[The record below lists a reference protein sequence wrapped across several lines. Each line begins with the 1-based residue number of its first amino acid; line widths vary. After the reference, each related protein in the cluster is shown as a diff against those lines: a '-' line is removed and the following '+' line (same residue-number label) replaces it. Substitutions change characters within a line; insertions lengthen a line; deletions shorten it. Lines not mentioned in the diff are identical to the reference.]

1 MFQSD
6 DCNPMNGRFMSS
18 KSAKGWV
25 LSPTS
30 GPRGQEP
37 RVEDSHTLESKGAP
51 APGRDERKRWL
62 ALLLVCAA
70 QLMIVLDGTI
80 VNVALPTIQSSL
92 GFSEVALS
100 WVVNA
105 YLLTFGGFLL
115 LGGRAGDLFGRRR
128 VFMLGLALF
137 TLASLFCG
145 LAGSQ
150 ALLVAA
156 RAVQGLGGAII
167 ARAALSIIITTFTE
181 PADRARAMGI
191 WGFVVSGGGTIGVL
205 LGGVLVGT
213 LGWPWIFLVNLPI
226 GIVALA
232 LCRPLLDAGRT
243 ESVDADGGF
252 DLSGALLVT
261 ASLVAAV
268 YAIIG
273 ANTIGWASA
282 QTVVLL
288 AVAASLMG
296 LFVAVETRTRVPLVP
311 LGIFR
316 SRNLTVSNV
325 VMVLT
330 VAGVF
335 GWFFFGALYLQR
347 VLGYGSLQTG
357 LAFLPAT
364 LVLGALSYSAAAKVV
379 NRFGVKPMLVV
390 GMSLMA
396 LSLALFARAPVGG
409 SFVLNVLP
417 GMLLLGFG
425 ASFAF
430 LTVILASVSGVPE
443 RDAGLA
449 SGLVNTAQQLGGALG
464 LAVLAS
470 VAASR
475 TEGLGGTGSESVAAL
490 NGGYHAAFFL
500 SAIFV
505 ALAAVLAAALLR
517 LDRDG
522 KEVGGKMPTPPSVAG
537 AGGAKPPPKIPA
549 ATLADDRNT
558 PGEGG

>member
-1 MFQSD
+1 MEGS
-6 DCNPMNGRFMSS
+6 R
-18 KSAKGWV
+18 
-25 LSPTS
+25 
-30 GPRGQEP
+30 
-37 RVEDSHTLESKGAP
+37 TLESKGAP
-51 APGRDERKRWL
+51 APGRDDRKRWL

-80 VNVALPTIQSSL
+80 VNVALPAIQSSL
-92 GFSEVALS
+92 GFSEVSLS

-128 VFMLGLALF
+128 VFMAGLALF

-167 ARAALSIIITTFTE
+167 APAALSIIITTFTE

-191 WGFVVSGGGTIGVL
+191 WGFVVSGGASIGVL

-232 LCRPLLDAGRT
+232 LCRPLLEPGRV
-243 ESVDADGGF
+243 ESADGGF
-252 DLSGALLVT
+252 DLAGALLVT

-268 YAIIG
+268 YAIVG
-273 ANTIGWASA
+273 ANTVGWGSA
-282 QTVVLL
+282 QTVILL

-296 LFVAVETRTRVPLVP
+296 LFVTVEARTRVPLVP

-325 VMVLT
+325 AMVLT
-330 VAGVF
+330 VAGMF
-335 GWFFFGALYLQR
+335 GWFFFSALYLQR
-347 VLGYGSLQTG
+347 VLGYDSLQTG

-379 NRFGVKPMLVV
+379 NRFGVKPMLMV
-390 GMSLMA
+390 GMALLAVSL
-396 LSLALFARAPVGG
+396 LLFARAPVGG
-409 SFVLNVLP
+409 SFLMDVLP

-430 LTVILASVSGVPE
+430 LTLILASVSGVPE
-443 RDAGLA
+443 HDAGLA

-470 VAASR
+470 IAASR
-475 TEGLGGTGSESVAAL
+475 TEGLGGAGSEAVAAL
-490 NGGYHAAFFL
+490 NGGYHAAFLL

-505 ALAAVLAAALLR
+505 ALATVLAAALLK
-517 LDRDG
+517 LD
-522 KEVGGKMPTPPSVAG
+522 KA
-537 AGGAKPPPKIPA
+537 
-549 ATLADDRNT
+549 
-558 PGEGG
+558 

>member
-1 MFQSD
+1 
-6 DCNPMNGRFMSS
+6 MSS
-18 KSAKGWV
+18 KSAKGGV
-25 LSPTS
+25 L
-30 GPRGQEP
+30 
-37 RVEDSHTLESKGAP
+37 AP
-51 APGRDERKRWL
+51 KRWL

-80 VNVALPTIQSSL
+80 VNVALPAIQGSL
-92 GFSEVALS
+92 GFSQVSLS

-128 VFMLGLALF
+128 VFMIGLALF

-167 ARAALSIIITTFTE
+167 APAALSIIITTFTE
-181 PADRARAMGI
+181 RSDRARAMGI
-191 WGFVVSGGGTIGVL
+191 WGFVASGGGTIGVL

-232 LCRPLLDAGRT
+232 LCRPLLD
-243 ESVDADGGF
+243 VDRGGSTDGGF
-252 DLSGALLVT
+252 DLAGALLVT

-268 YAIIG
+268 YAIVG
-273 ANTIGWASA
+273 TNTVGWAAA
-282 QTVVLL
+282 QTVLL
-288 AVAASLMG
+288 LGAAALLMG
-296 LFVAVETRTRVPLVP
+296 LFVAVEARTRVPLVP

-316 SRNLTVSNV
+316 SRNLTVSNM
-325 VMVLT
+325 VMTLT
-330 VAGVF
+330 VAGIF

-357 LAFLPAT
+357 MAFLPAM
-364 LVLGALSYSAAAKVV
+364 LILGALSYSAAAKVV

-390 GMSLMA
+390 GMSLLVA
-396 LSLALFARAPVGG
+396 SLLLFARAPVGG
-409 SFVLNVLP
+409 SYFVDVLP
-417 GMLLLGFG
+417 GMLLLGLG

-475 TEGLGGTGSESVAAL
+475 TEGLLEAGTGSVAAL
-490 NGGYHAAFFL
+490 NGGYHVAFLL

-505 ALAAVLAAALLR
+505 ALATVLAAALLR
-517 LDRDG
+517 LAKDG
-522 KEVGGKMPTPPSVAG
+522 KEIGGKMPTLPSAAGDSG
-537 AGGAKPPPKIPA
+537 AGLTSDTSVEASA
-549 ATLADDRNT
+549 NDRKT
-558 PGEGG
+558 PEERG

>member
-1 MFQSD
+1 MGSCYD
-6 DCNPMNGRFMSS
+6 VGAGRPG
-18 KSAKGWV
+18 AV
-25 LSPTS
+25 
-30 GPRGQEP
+30 RGGS
-37 RVEDSHTLESKGAP
+37 RAFESEGAP
-51 APGRDERKRWL
+51 ASGKDDRKRWL

-80 VNVALPTIQSSL
+80 VNVALPVIQSSL
-92 GFSEVALS
+92 GFSEVSLS

-128 VFMLGLALF
+128 VFMVGLALF

-167 ARAALSIIITTFTE
+167 APAALSIIITTFTE
-181 PADRARAMGI
+181 PTDRARAMGI

-232 LCRPLLDAGRT
+232 LCRPLLDAGRV
-243 ESVDADGGF
+243 ESTDVNGGGF
-252 DLSGALLVT
+252 DLAGALLVT

-273 ANTIGWASA
+273 ANTVGWASA
-282 QTVVLL
+282 RTVILL

-296 LFVAVETRTRVPLVP
+296 LFVVVESRTRVPLVP

-330 VAGVF
+330 VAGIF
-335 GWFFFGALYLQR
+335 GWFFFSALYLQR

-357 LAFLPAT
+357 LAFLPAM
-364 LVLGALSYSAAAKVV
+364 LILGALSYSAAAKVV
-379 NRFGVKPMLVV
+379 NRIGVKPMLMV
-390 GMSLMA
+390 GMASLVI
-396 LSLALFARAPVGG
+396 SLLLFARAPVGG
-409 SFVLNVLP
+409 SFLVDVLP

-430 LTVILASVSGVPE
+430 LTVILASVSGMPE

-475 TEGLGGTGSESVAAL
+475 TEGLGGAGSEPVAAL
-490 NGGYHAAFFL
+490 NGGYHAAFLL

-517 LDRDG
+517 LNKDG
-522 KEVGGKMPTPPSVAG
+522 KEAGGKTPTPSSEAG
-537 AGGAKPPPKIPA
+537 AGGAGPTPDISADAPA
-549 ATLADDRNT
+549 NERKT
-558 PGEGG
+558 PEERG

>member
-1 MFQSD
+1 VE
-6 DCNPMNGRFMSS
+6 SS
-18 KSAKGWV
+18 
-25 LSPTS
+25 
-30 GPRGQEP
+30 R
-37 RVEDSHTLESKGAP
+37 TLEIKGAP
-51 APGRDERKRWL
+51 APDRDERKRWL

-80 VNVALPTIQSSL
+80 VNVALPVIQSSL
-92 GFSEVALS
+92 GFSEVSLS

-128 VFMLGLALF
+128 VFMVGLALF

-150 ALLVAA
+150 AFLVAA

-167 ARAALSIIITTFTE
+167 APAALSIIITTFTE

-226 GIVALA
+226 GIVTLA
-232 LCRPLLDAGRT
+232 LCRPLLDAGRS
-243 ESVDADGGF
+243 ESAGAGGGF
-252 DLSGALLVT
+252 DLAGALLVT

-268 YAIIG
+268 YAIVG
-273 ANTIGWASA
+273 ANTVGWTSSR
-282 QTVVLL
+282 TVILL
-288 AVAASLMG
+288 VVAASLMG
-296 LFVAVETRTRVPLVP
+296 LFVAVEARTRVPLVP

-325 VMVLT
+325 AMVLT
-330 VAGVF
+330 VAGIF

-357 LAFLPAT
+357 LAFLPAM

-379 NRFGVKPMLVV
+379 NRLGVKPMLVF
-390 GMSLMA
+390 GMA
-396 LSLALFARAPVGG
+396 LLVISLLLFARAPVEA
-409 SFVLNVLP
+409 SFLVDVLP

-475 TEGLGGTGSESVAAL
+475 TKGLGGAGSDPVAAL
-490 NGGYHAAFFL
+490 NGGYHAAFLL
-500 SAIFV
+500 SAILV
-505 ALAAVLAAALLR
+505 ALAAVLATALLR
-517 LDRDG
+517 LAEDG
-522 KEVGGKMPTPPSVAG
+522 KDIDGKTPTPSFEAG
-537 AGGAKPPPKIPA
+537 AGGAGPTPDMPA
-549 ATLADDRNT
+549 DAQANDRKT
-558 PGEGG
+558 PEERG